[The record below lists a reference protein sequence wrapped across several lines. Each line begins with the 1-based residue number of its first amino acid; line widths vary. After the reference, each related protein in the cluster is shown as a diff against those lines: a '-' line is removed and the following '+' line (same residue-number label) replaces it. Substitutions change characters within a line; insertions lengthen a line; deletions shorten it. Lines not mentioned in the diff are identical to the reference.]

1 MKKNTKNFPSESDEL
16 FLTDGGLETTL
27 IFLEGFDL
35 PCFAA
40 FDLMKTE
47 KGYDALRNYYRKYLE
62 IAKKHH
68 TSFILE
74 TPTWR
79 ANPDWVEKTGYPRS
93 STSAINKKAVALM
106 KELKTEFENDLP
118 TILISGC
125 IGPRGDG
132 YFPENTM
139 ISEEAQQYH
148 SHQIE
153 ALKHSSVDLVTALTL
168 QDAEE
173 AIGVTR
179 AANYFTLPAVISF
192 TVETD
197 GKLPNGMSLAEVI
210 KTVDENTDVPPLY
223 YMINCAHPTHFHQEL
238 LKNKNDPYTRRI
250 KAIRANASCK
260 SHAELD
266 EATSLDRGIPHEL
279 GKEYKNL
286 KESFTHINVFGGC
299 CGTDEEHISEIIS
312 QIHPASV

>member
-47 KGYDALRNYYRKYLE
+47 KGCDALRNYYRKYLE

-125 IGPRGDG
+125 VGPRGDG

-139 ISEEAQQYH
+139 SSEEAQQYH
-148 SHQIE
+148 SQQIE

-173 AIGVTR
+173 AIGVTL

-266 EATSLDRGIPHEL
+266 EATSLDRGIPREL